1 MTGSLSFLSGAQSAH
16 TESFL
21 IYRIYQSVTAGHQR
35 DITKAIMFQ
44 LLFCLLL
51 CIYRI
56 SSAINKVFRFSV
68 WHLTKCHQDVSQASL
83 TSETENSGNKK
94 QHLIGPQGCVCYI

>member
-1 MTGSLSFLSGAQSAH
+1 
-16 TESFL
+16 
-21 IYRIYQSVTAGHQR
+21 
-35 DITKAIMFQ
+35 MFQ

-51 CIYRI
+51 RIYRI

-68 WHLTKCHQDVSQASL
+68 WHLTKWADVSQASL